1 MDNELLV
8 HVHGQGLEVGPP
20 LREMVDGRVREAL
33 GHLADKLTRVDV
45 HLRDLNAD
53 KGGID
58 KRCVC
63 EARPRGMDP
72 IAAENESA
80 DLQEAVHGA
89 VAKLVRALRHR
100 FDKRDWH

>member
-58 KRCVC
+58 KRG
-63 EARPRGMDP
+63 RRYDQRGRYM
-72 IAAENESA
+72 
-80 DLQEAVHGA
+80 G
-89 VAKLVRALRHR
+89 RRR
-100 FDKRDWH
+100 R

>member
-1 MDNELLV
+1 MDANLHI

-20 LREMVDGRVREAL
+20 LRGMVEDRVREAL
-33 GHLADKLTRVDV
+33 GHLADKLTRVEV

-53 KGGID
+53 KGGVD

-72 IAAENESA
+72 IAAEHEA
-80 DLQEAVHGA
+80 EDVGEAVQGA
-89 VAKLVRALRHR
+89 VGKLVRALRHR
-100 FDKRDWH
+100 FDRRDWH